1 MKRTDKL
8 KRGYFLQ
15 TVRETQRAA
24 RKDKRERSKA
34 RNKHVKL
41 I

>member
-1 MKRTDKL
+1 MKRADKF

-15 TVRETQRAA
+15 TVRETQRAT

-34 RNKHVKL
+34 RNKRVRF